1 MPSRQI
7 DDFFPKGKQKKIE
20 LVGRPGDERD
30 DGLVPDPV
38 VPESVDPLEA
48 ELLLAGQVEVL
59 ENNVSVLTALPLQ
72 VNLLDWRAEGEWG
85 VLVHSAQDLALHL
98 RDRVTVKHFGLGE
111 KEKEKCLL
119 RFARHLLIGPAIN
132 LSYNP
137 CP

>member
-1 MPSRQI
+1 MI
-7 DDFFPKGKQKKIE
+7 FYKKETEKIE
-20 LVGRPGDERD
+20 FVARPGDERD

-59 ENNVSVLTALPLQ
+59 ENDVGVLTALPLQ
-72 VNLLDWRAEGEWG
+72 VNLLDWRAEGEGG

-98 RDRVTVKHFGLGE
+98 RDRVTVKHFGLEE

-119 RFARHLLIGPAIN
+119 RFARHFLIGLDREYP
-132 LSYNP
+132 
-137 CP
+137 

>member
-7 DDFFPKGKQKKIE
+7 NEFSKSKQKKIE
-20 LVGRPGDERD
+20 FVAKPGYERD

-98 RDRVTVKHFGLGE
+98 RDRVTVKHFGL
-111 KEKEKCLL
+111 
-119 RFARHLLIGPAIN
+119 
-132 LSYNP
+132 
-137 CP
+137 